1 MSTFTIIP
9 DYRNGENNY
18 KGPLLAYEC
27 GSQGVRN
34 RPFLGKICR
43 WNSHWEVP
51 KHLKQDTKEKLD
63 AWISR
68 NY

>member
-1 MSTFTIIP
+1 MSTFRIIP
-9 DYRNGENNY
+9 DYTS
-18 KGPLLAYEC
+18 PLLAYEC

-34 RPFLGKICR
+34 RPFLGKICC

-63 AWISR
+63 AWISQ